1 MVSEEEK
8 TERIAQFV
16 GITQSSPEDA
26 QDCLL
31 HTDWDVAQAVDLF
44 LSANDD
50 PEEIEEDAENDD
62 AEDVDIEGDSDAYAN
77 PSGLAP
83 SGIAAGI
90 QGFLSGLAG
99 RDDPAAPAAEPQG
112 ILSNNQPS
120 GYRLGDGTGSSTPVS
135 GGSSNATPAPAASSS
150 APAPA
155 PRRGVAGVR
164 TLGDLSR
171 DNAPPKRQDLF
182 TGGEKS
188 ALAVQNPNR
197 PGQGGNQGGNPL
209 VNDIIRRAE
218 ANPAR
223 PRGEN
228 DDESEDEEQ
237 AGTFH
242 GTGFTLGSDE
252 VQSRPV
258 ETNLPTSLPKVSRAI
273 TFWQNGFTVEDG
285 PLYRYDDP
293 RNQRYLETLNQG
305 RAPLALLDVQHNQAV
320 DINVTDRSEEAYVE
334 KKPVYGGSGNRLGS
348 PVPGEPIAPASAT
361 PPTST
366 PTPTPAAASSGTSN
380 SSSGAGGSRIQVR
393 LGDGTRLTPS
403 FSPDLTVQALY
414 DFVDE
419 HNTGG
424 RAYVLQT
431 TFPNKE
437 LRDKSLTLK
446 DAQVIGAA
454 IVQRYE

>member
-26 QDCLL
+26 HDCLL
-31 HTDWDVAQAVDLF
+31 HTDWDVPQAVDLF
-44 LSANDD
+44 LSSNDV
-50 PEEIEEDAENDD
+50 EEEEEDDE
-62 AEDVDIEGDSDAYAN
+62 AEDVEDDSDAYAN
-77 PSGLAP
+77 PSGIAP

-99 RDDPAAPAAEPQG
+99 RDDQPEP
-112 ILSNNQPS
+112 ILDTTNQQPS
-120 GYRLGDGTGSSTPVS
+120 GYRLGDGTGSSTPV
-135 GGSSNATPAPAASSS
+135 GGSGATSASGSGSTPGPGPTPSTSNP
-150 APAPA
+150 

-197 PGQGGNQGGNPL
+197 PGQGNQGNPL

-223 PRGEN
+223 PRGD
-228 DDESEDEEQ
+228 DDESEDEEV
-237 AGTFH
+237 GSFH

-258 ETNLPTSLPKVSRAI
+258 ESAVPTSLPKVSRSI

-348 PVPGEPIAPASAT
+348 PVPGDSPAV
-361 PPTST
+361 ST
-366 PTPTPAAASSGTSN
+366 PAVSTPVASSSASGPSN
-380 SSSGAGGSRIQVR
+380 SASGAGGSRIQIR

-419 HNTGG
+419 HNPSG

>member
-50 PEEIEEDAENDD
+50 PEENEEDAENDD
-62 AEDVDIEGDSDAYAN
+62 AEDIDVEEDSDAYAN

-99 RDDPAAPAAEPQG
+99 RDDPAAAASEPQG
-112 ILSNNQPS
+112 ILSNPQPS

-135 GGSSNATPAPAASSS
+135 GASSSTTPAPS
-150 APAPA
+150 APAPARA

-197 PGQGGNQGGNPL
+197 PGQQGNQGGNPL

-237 AGTFH
+237 VGSFH

-258 ETNLPTSLPKVSRAI
+258 ESALPTSLPKVSRSI

-348 PVPGEPIAPASAT
+348 PVPGEPTPSSSAT
-361 PPTST
+361 PPPSA
-366 PTPTPAAASSGTSN
+366 PTPAATSSGPSN
-380 SSSGAGGSRIQVR
+380 SSSGAGGSRIQIR

-403 FSPDLTVQALY
+403 FSPDLTVQSLY

-419 HNTGG
+419 HNPSG
-424 RAYVLQT
+424 REYVLQT

-446 DAQVIGAA
+446 DAKVIGAA

>member
-1 MVSEEEK
+1 MVSEEEQ
-8 TERIAQFV
+8 TQRIAQFV
-16 GITQSSPEDA
+16 GITQSSPEEA

-44 LSANDD
+44 LSANDE
-50 PEEIEEDAENDD
+50 PEVNDDDAENDD
-62 AEDVDIEGDSDAYAN
+62 AEDVGIEDDSDAYTN

-83 SGIAAGI
+83 TGIAAGI

-99 RDDPAAPAAEPQG
+99 REDPSAPAEPQG
-112 ILSNNQPS
+112 ILSTPQPS
-120 GYRLGDGTGSSTPVS
+120 GFRLGDGTGSSTPI
-135 GGSSNATPAPAASSS
+135 GGSSDATPSSSTPAP

-171 DNAPPKRQDLF
+171 DNSNPQKRQDLF

-188 ALAVQNPNR
+188 ALAVHNPNR
-197 PGQGGNQGGNPL
+197 PGQPSQGNPL

-218 ANPAR
+218 ANPSR
-223 PRGEN
+223 PRGEGEE
-228 DDESEDEEQ
+228 ESDEEEERH
-237 AGTFH
+237 TFH

-258 ETNLPTSLPKVSRAI
+258 ENDLPSTLPKVSRSI

-348 PVPGEPIAPASAT
+348 PVPGEHSPSPSPAPASVPSA
-361 PPTST
+361 SS
-366 PTPTPAAASSGTSN
+366 TPAAAPAASGSA
-380 SSSGAGGSRIQVR
+380 SGAGGSRIQIR

-414 DFVDE
+414 DFVDS
-419 HNTGG
+419 HNSSG

-437 LRDKSLTLK
+437 LRDKSVSLK

-454 IVQRYE
+454 LVQRYE